1 MLNRI
6 DKIISENLC
15 ISRKDAKNLISTS
28 RVKVDG
34 IICKKSDEKVYDS
47 STIEVDN
54 KKINCMKNIYI
65 MLNKPKGIVSASE
78 DSRNKTVVDI
88 LPEEYKRKN
97 IFPAGRLDKDTVG
110 FVLITDDGDFAHR
123 ILSPK
128 NHIEKTYVAEIEK
141 NLSDEDIEKFENGIT
156 LGDGTVCL
164 SAKVR
169 MLEDNLA
176 EIKIVEGR
184 YHQVKRM
191 FASLGNKVVSLKRT
205 SMGKLKLDENLAE
218 GECRLLNKEELDLI
232 IQK

>member
-15 ISRKDAKNLISTS
+15 ISRKDAKQLISNS
-28 RVKVDG
+28 RVRVDGQICKKNDVKVD
-34 IICKKSDEKVYDS
+34 ES
-47 STIEVDN
+47 SIIEVDN
-54 KKINCMKNIYI
+54 KKVNCMKNIYI
-65 MLNKPKGIVSASE
+65 MLNKPKGIVSARE
-78 DSRNKTVVDI
+78 DSRDITVVDI
-88 LPEEYKRKN
+88 LPDEYKRKN

-110 FVLITDDGDFAHR
+110 FVLMTDDGDFAHK

-141 NLSDEDIEKFENGIT
+141 NLSDEDIEKFKNGIT

-169 MLEDNLA
+169 MTDEKYA

-218 GECRLLNKEELDLI
+218 GECRLLSKEELDLI
-232 IQK
+232 VEK

>member
-1 MLNRI
+1 M
-6 DKIISENLC
+6 
-15 ISRKDAKNLISTS
+15 
-28 RVKVDG
+28 
-34 IICKKSDEKVYDS
+34 
-47 STIEVDN
+47 
-54 KKINCMKNIYI
+54 
-65 MLNKPKGIVSASE
+65 
-78 DSRNKTVVDI
+78 
-88 LPEEYKRKN
+88 
-97 IFPAGRLDKDTVG
+97 
-110 FVLITDDGDFAHR
+110 TDDGDFAHK

-141 NLSDEDIEKFENGIT
+141 NLSDEDIEKFKNGIT

-169 MLEDNLA
+169 MTDEKYA

-218 GECRLLNKEELDLI
+218 GECRLLSKEELDLI
-232 IQK
+232 VEK

>member
-205 SMGKLKLDENLAE
+205 SKGKLKLDENLAE
-218 GECRLLNKEELDLI
+218 GECRLLNK
-232 IQK
+232 

>member
-169 MLEDNLA
+169 MLEENLA

>member
-205 SMGKLKLDENLAE
+205 SKGKLKLDENLAE

>member
-34 IICKKSDEKVYDS
+34 IICKKSDEKVDDS

-78 DSRNKTVVDI
+78 DTRDKTVVDI

-128 NHIEKTYVAEIEK
+128 NHIQKTYVAQIEK

-232 IQK
+232 IKK